1 MLSRSILAVLVL
13 PHATYA
19 HRPPQPSLSPPRSSQ
34 PTLKAAGTEE
44 ATKRTALLA
53 QAEPAAPANRVTD
66 IAAGTYS
73 GLVAGFLNC
82 AAVASI
88 VFAPVGLPLSIAV
101 QHALVGFVVT
111 QLVVTKLTGVGALLA
126 VPSFEALP
134 FMARYAVLVSN
145 ALGQDQMPSVL
156 ATVLAGSLA
165 MSLLASAMLAAVS
178 ASPVDE
184 VEKLLPPA
192 LQAGLFAAIGWS
204 LYLLSYDTLGLSFGG
219 GTGRPNLAPTLTLSP
234 PLTLA

>member
-1 MLSRSILAVLVL
+1 MLSRSILAILVL

-19 HRPPQPSLSPPRSSQ
+19 HSPPQPSLSPPRSSQ
-34 PTLKAAGTEE
+34 PTLKAAGTG
-44 ATKRTALLA
+44 AVTKRTALLA
-53 QAEPAAPANRVTD
+53 QAEQQAEPANRVTD

-145 ALGQDQMPSVL
+145 ALGPDQMPSVL

-219 GTGRPNLAPTLTLSP
+219 GLAAPTWP
-234 PLTLA
+234 QP

>member
-13 PHATYA
+13 AHATYA
-19 HRPPQPSLSPPRSSQ
+19 HSPPQPSLSPPRSSQ
-34 PTLKAAGTEE
+34 PTLKAAGTG
-44 ATKRTALLA
+44 AVTKRTALLA
-53 QAEPAAPANRVTD
+53 QAEQQAEPANRVTD

-145 ALGQDQMPSVL
+145 ALGPDQMPSVL

-165 MSLLASAMLAAVS
+165 VSLLACHHRLTPM
-178 ASPVDE
+178 PT
-184 VEKLLPPA
+184 PTPM
-192 LQAGLFAAIGWS
+192 
-204 LYLLSYDTLGLSFGG
+204 
-219 GTGRPNLAPTLTLSP
+219 PTLTLTP
-234 PLTLA
+234 TLTL